1 MLPARPPNG
10 RCDSHRFVEALM
22 LTQPARARSANA
34 RPRSRFPVNTAAVSP
49 NGEALVSS
57 RASAADRTSTT
68 GTTGPNVSSRSIA
81 MPGVTPSST
90 VGSA

>member
-1 MLPARPPNG
+1 
-10 RCDSHRFVEALM
+10 M
-22 LTQPARARSANA
+22 LTQPALARSANA

>member
-1 MLPARPPNG
+1 
-10 RCDSHRFVEALM
+10 M
-22 LTQPARARSANA
+22 LTQPALARSANA
-34 RPRSRFPVNTAAVSP
+34 RPRSRSPVNTAAVSP